1 MASPDRVLL
10 RDRSQ
15 AAFGQRYR
23 LEAML
28 AVAAADDG
36 FVSLSALSRQLDITI
51 SNLQG
56 PVRALV
62 ALGLLTPI
70 PHGDSRHRSYLRNP
84 STAWA
89 WAEELRDQAHLD
101 SETASPVDSQDAAD
115 RTAVRHV

>member
-23 LEAML
+23 LEVML

-36 FVSLSALSRQLDITI
+36 FVSLSTLAGQLGITI

-56 PVRALV
+56 PIRSLV
-62 ALGLLTPI
+62 SLGLLTPVA
-70 PHGDSRHRSYLRNP
+70 HGDSRHRFYLRNP
-84 STAWA
+84 SAAWA
-89 WAEELRDQAHLD
+89 WAEELRDQALLQA
-101 SETASPVDSQDAAD
+101 ETASPAGDAA
-115 RTAVRHV
+115 